1 MKANELMIDDWV
13 RNKRTKDISQVFEV
27 DDNRFII
34 NHECCDEYWG
44 YCNETSISIDDVEPI
59 LLTADILEKNGWEW
73 HDADAK
79 FFSETWVG
87 SLLLR
92 KEEEGFR
99 ILAVSDYDD
108 EDTNDTPFTI
118 RYVHELQHAL
128 RLMGT
133 EKEIEL

>member
-1 MKANELMIDDWV
+1 MEEFRVADLTVGSWVNVKHAHRESTNERV
-13 RNKRTKDISQVFEV
+13 KGVNKNGVVIVNHFFDAENIS
-27 DDNRFII
+27 
-34 NHECCDEYWG
+34 
-44 YCNETSISIDDVEPI
+44 PI
-59 LLTADILEKNGWEW
+59 PLTTEILVKNGWEW

-118 RYVHELQHAL
+118 RFVHELQHAL
-128 RLMGT
+128 RLFGT